1 VGLERA
7 AGAMAALA
15 AATTVASTE
24 GALDRWADAHL
35 RLLVTAEQL

>member
-1 VGLERA
+1 MTDL
-7 AGAMAALA
+7 AGATRALA
-15 AATTVASTE
+15 TD